1 MATSRRAQLEA
12 EIARLS
18 RERDALKVEITEL
31 RKSLYAYK
39 NQLEKVG
46 TQVAQLRAEARSLR
60 WSNGPRHKFLGLCS
74 HHSTCGT
81 L

>member
-60 WSNGPRHKFLGLCS
+60 RASAFP
-74 HHSTCGT
+74 
-81 L
+81 